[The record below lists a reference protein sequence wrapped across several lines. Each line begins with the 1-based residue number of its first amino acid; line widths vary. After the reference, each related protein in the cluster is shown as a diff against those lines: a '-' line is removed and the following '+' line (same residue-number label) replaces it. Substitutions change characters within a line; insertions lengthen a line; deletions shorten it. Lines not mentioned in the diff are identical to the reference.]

1 MATNKDARILCAI
14 FQKIYE
20 NHRERSPP
28 LDIFGRT
35 IRIKKMKEKAMEFL
49 KNKNKPQAILHNR
62 EALRLETAPI
72 KTKAEKLAALK
83 ALREGKSAANIIAA
97 ANQVGG
103 LRRSRRTRR
112 RRRHRRR
119 RRTRQRGGKY
129 HTPSFRYDAHGWIS
143 EASAIRPWGEMNV
156 D

>member
-1 MATNKDARILCAI
+1 M
-14 FQKIYE
+14 
-20 NHRERSPP
+20 
-28 LDIFGRT
+28 
-35 IRIKKMKEKAMEFL
+35 
-49 KNKNKPQAILHNR
+49 
-62 EALRLETAPI
+62 
-72 KTKAEKLAALK
+72 
-83 ALREGKSAANIIAA
+83 REGKSAANIIAA

-112 RRRHRRR
+112 RRRRRR
-119 RRTRQRGGKY
+119 RRCSRQRGGKY